1 MIGDVYFA
9 DEVSPMNYNVTAEQ
23 DMIVRSLRAFRE
35 QELEPYEA
43 EVDRSGEVSEELG
56 QRIKSKALEMGF
68 YAPNLPEE
76 IGGGGLDYKTLAL
89 FERELGKTSYGLHGY
104 IHRPSEIL
112 MACKGDQ
119 IDNYL
124 KPCVSG
130 EKKEVFALT
139 EPGAGSDIMSMTTK
153 AVREGDEFV
162 INGSKHFISSP
173 VIPDFAILFA
183 WTGVQQTKRGER
195 KLVTAFLVDRDTPG
209 FEITRG
215 PRCAAQRAYHTWQ
228 LSFYQCRVNQDQIL
242 GKEGQGFE
250 LADKWLTMGRVWVA
264 AAACGKMER
273 LLELATSYAAQR
285 KQFGQAI
292 GKFQGTSFKLADMAT
307 DLQAAD
313 LLVMHAAD
321 KADQGIMEAEDAAKA
336 KLFASEAV
344 GRAADSTIQIYGG
357 MGLMEDLPIERLWR
371 DARLDR
377 IWDGTSEIQRHIISR
392 SLLRQYES

>member
-1 MIGDVYFA
+1 
-9 DEVSPMNYNVTAEQ
+9 MNYPLTAEQ
-23 DMIVRSLRAFRE
+23 ELILRSLRAFRE
-35 QELEPYEA
+35 EELEPHEA
-43 EVDRSGEVSEELG
+43 EVDRSGEVPPELG
-56 QRIKSKALEMGF
+56 ERIKSRALEMGF

-112 MACKGDQ
+112 LACEAEQ
-119 IDNYL
+119 IEAYL
-124 KPCVSG
+124 QPCVTG
-130 EKKEVFALT
+130 DKKEVFALT
-139 EPGAGSDIMSMTTK
+139 EPGAGSDILSMATTAK
-153 AVREGDEFV
+153 RDGSDFV

-173 VIPDFAILFA
+173 VEPDFAILFA
-183 WTGVQQTKRGER
+183 WTGVEQTKKGER
-195 KLVTAFLVDRDTPG
+195 KLVTAFLVDKGTPG
-209 FEITRG
+209 FEIRRG

-228 LSFYQCRVNQDQIL
+228 LFFSDCRVPQTQIL
-242 GKEGQGFE
+242 GAEGEGFA
-250 LADKWLTMGRVWVA
+250 LADKWLRMGRVWVA
-264 AAACGKMER
+264 AACCGKMER
-273 LLELATSYAAQR
+273 LLDLATGYAAER
-285 KQFGQAI
+285 KQFGQPI
-292 GKFQGTSFKLADMAT
+292 GKFQGTSFKLADIAT

-321 KADQGIMEAEDAAKA
+321 KADQGIMENDDAAKA

-344 GRAADSTIQIYGG
+344 CRAADATIQVYGG
-357 MGLMEDLPIERLWR
+357 MGLMEEMPIERLWR

>member
-1 MIGDVYFA
+1 
-9 DEVSPMNYNVTAEQ
+9 MNYPLTEEQ
-23 DMIVRSLRAFRE
+23 SILVDSLRNFRQ

-43 EVDRSGEVSEELG
+43 DVDRTGEVPEELG
-56 QRIKSKALEMGF
+56 QHIKQRAIEMGF
-68 YAPNLPEE
+68 YAPNLPQE
-76 IGGGGLDYKTLAL
+76 IGGGGLDYKCLAL

-104 IHRPSEIL
+104 LHRPSEIL
-112 MACKGDQ
+112 MACEGEQVEK
-119 IDNYL
+119 YL
-124 KPCVSG
+124 MPCVTG

-139 EPGAGSDIMSMTTK
+139 EPGAGSDILSMTTR
-153 AVREGDEFV
+153 AVEDGDDYI
-162 INGSKHFISSP
+162 INGAKHFISSP

-183 WTGVQQTKRGER
+183 WTGVTQTKRGER
-195 KLVTAFLVDRDTPG
+195 KLVTAFLVDRHTPG

-228 LSFYQCRVNQDQIL
+228 LSFNDCRVHRDQIL
-242 GKEGQGFE
+242 GEAGQGFE
-250 LADKWLTMGRVWVA
+250 LADKWLKMGRVWVA
-264 AAACGKMER
+264 AASCGRMER
-273 LLELATSYAAQR
+273 LLDLSAEYASQR

-307 DLQAAD
+307 ELQAAD

-321 KADQGIMEAEDAAKA
+321 KADRGVMQPNDAAMA

-344 GRAADSTIQIYGG
+344 GRAADHAIQIFGG
-357 MGLMEDLPIERLWR
+357 MGLMEEMPIERLWR

-392 SLLRQYES
+392 SILRQYES

>member
-1 MIGDVYFA
+1 
-9 DEVSPMNYNVTAEQ
+9 MNYTLTAEQ

-43 EVDRSGEVSEELG
+43 EVDRTGEVPEELG
-56 QRIKSKALEMGF
+56 QRIKARALEMGF

-76 IGGGGLDYKTLAL
+76 VGGGGLDYKTLAL
-89 FERELGKTSYGLHGY
+89 FERELGKTSWGLHGY

-112 MACKGDQ
+112 MACEGDQ
-119 IDNYL
+119 IEDYL
-124 KPCVSG
+124 LPCVSG

-139 EPGAGSDIMSMTTK
+139 EPGAGSDILSMATK
-153 AVREGDEFV
+153 AVRDGKDFI

-183 WTGVQQTKRGER
+183 WTGVQETKKGER
-195 KLVTAFLVDRDTPG
+195 KLVTAFLIDRDTPG
-209 FEITRG
+209 FDIQRG

-228 LSFYQCRVNQDQIL
+228 LSFSQCRVHERQIL
-242 GKEGQGFE
+242 GQEGQGFE
-250 LADKWLTMGRVWVA
+250 LADKWLRMGRIWVA

-273 LLELATSYAAQR
+273 LLELATRYAAER

-307 DLQAAD
+307 DLQASD

-321 KADQGIMEAEDAAKA
+321 KADQGIMTPEDAAMA

-344 GRAADSTIQIYGG
+344 GRVADHTIQIYGG
-357 MGLMEDLPIERLWR
+357 MGLMEELPIERLWR

>member
-1 MIGDVYFA
+1 
-9 DEVSPMNYNVTAEQ
+9 MNYNLTAEQ

-35 QELEPYEA
+35 QELEPHEA
-43 EVDRSGEVSEELG
+43 EVDRTGEVPPELG
-56 QRIKSKALEMGF
+56 QQIKQKALEMGF
-68 YAPNLPEE
+68 YAPNLPED

-112 MACKGDQ
+112 LACADEQ
-119 IDNYL
+119 IEKYL
-124 KPCVSG
+124 MPCVSG

-139 EPGAGSDIMSMTTK
+139 EPGAGSDILSMATNAK
-153 AVREGDEFV
+153 RDGEDFI

-183 WTGVQQTKRGER
+183 WTGVEQTKRGER
-195 KLVTAFLVDRDTPG
+195 KLVTAFLIDQGTPG
-209 FEITRG
+209 FSIERG

-228 LSFYQCRVNQDQIL
+228 LSFNQCRVHQSQIL
-242 GKEGQGFE
+242 GAEGQGFE
-250 LADKWLTMGRVWVA
+250 LADKWLKMGRVWVA
-264 AAACGKMER
+264 AAACGKLER
-273 LLELATSYAAQR
+273 LLELATKYAAER
-285 KQFGQAI
+285 KQFGQPI

-313 LLVMHAAD
+313 LLVMFAAD
-321 KADQGIMEAEDAAKA
+321 KADQGIMEPDDAAKA

-344 GRAADSTIQIYGG
+344 GRGADNAIQIFGG

>member
-1 MIGDVYFA
+1 
-9 DEVSPMNYNVTAEQ
+9 MNYTLTAEQ

-43 EVDRSGEVSEELG
+43 EVDRTGEVPEELG
-56 QRIKSKALEMGF
+56 QRIKARALEMGF

-76 IGGGGLDYKTLAL
+76 VGGGGLDYKTLAL
-89 FERELGKTSYGLHGY
+89 FERELGKTSWGLHGY

-112 MACKGDQ
+112 MACEGDQ
-119 IDNYL
+119 IEDYL
-124 KPCVSG
+124 LPCVSG
-130 EKKEVFALT
+130 EKEEVFALT
-139 EPGAGSDIMSMTTK
+139 EPGAGSDILSMATK
-153 AVREGDEFV
+153 AVRDGKDFI

-183 WTGVQQTKRGER
+183 WTGVQETKKGER
-195 KLVTAFLVDRDTPG
+195 KLVTAFLIDRDTPG
-209 FEITRG
+209 FDIQRG

-228 LSFYQCRVNQDQIL
+228 LSFSQCRVHERQIL
-242 GKEGQGFE
+242 GQEGQGFD
-250 LADKWLTMGRVWVA
+250 LADKWLRMGRIWVA

-273 LLELATSYAAQR
+273 LLELATRYAAER
-285 KQFGQAI
+285 KQFGQTI

-307 DLQAAD
+307 DLQASD

-321 KADQGIMEAEDAAKA
+321 KADEGIMTPEDAAMA

-344 GRAADSTIQIYGG
+344 GRVADHTIQIYGG
-357 MGLMEDLPIERLWR
+357 MGLMEELPIERLWR

>member
-1 MIGDVYFA
+1 
-9 DEVSPMNYNVTAEQ
+9 MNYTLTAEQ
-23 DMIVRSLRAFRE
+23 DMILRSLRAFRE
-35 QELEPYEA
+35 QELEPHEA
-43 EVDRSGEVSEELG
+43 EVDRSGEVPEELG
-56 QRIKSKALEMGF
+56 QRIKSRALEMGF

-112 MACKGDQ
+112 MACVGDQ
-119 IDNYL
+119 IEKYL
-124 KPCVSG
+124 SPCVSG

-139 EPGAGSDIMSMTTK
+139 EPGAGSDILSMATK
-153 AVREGDEFV
+153 GVREGDDFV

-173 VIPDFAILFA
+173 VEPDFAILFA
-183 WTGVQQTKRGER
+183 WTGVQQTKKGDR
-195 KLVTAFLVDRDTPG
+195 KLVTAFLVDKGTPG
-209 FEITRG
+209 FQIQRG

-228 LSFYQCRVNQDQIL
+228 LYFDKCRVHYSQIL
-242 GKEGQGFE
+242 GEEGQGFE
-250 LADKWLTMGRVWVA
+250 LADKWLKMGRVWVA

-273 LLELATSYAAQR
+273 LLDLAGRYAVER
-285 KQFGQAI
+285 KQFGQSI
-292 GKFQGTSFKLADMAT
+292 GKFQGTSFKLADIAT

-313 LLVMHAAD
+313 LLVMHAAA
-321 KADQGIMEAEDAAKA
+321 KADQGIMEADDAAKA

-357 MGLMEDLPIERLWR
+357 MGLMEDLPVERLWR

>member
-1 MIGDVYFA
+1 
-9 DEVSPMNYNVTAEQ
+9 MNYNLTAEQ

-43 EVDRSGEVSEELG
+43 EVDRSGEVPEELG
-56 QRIKSKALEMGF
+56 KRIKQRALEMGF
-68 YAPNLPEE
+68 YAPNMPEE

-89 FERELGKTSYGLHGY
+89 FERELGKTSYGLHGF

-112 MACKGDQ
+112 LACTGDQ
-119 IDNYL
+119 VERYL
-124 KPCVSG
+124 KPCISG

-139 EPGAGSDIMSMTTK
+139 EPGAGSDILSMTTR
-153 AVREGDEFV
+153 AVREGEDFV

-183 WTGVQQTKRGER
+183 WTGVKQTRRGER
-195 KLVTAFLVDRDTPG
+195 KLVTAFLVDRGTEG
-209 FEITRG
+209 FSIERG

-228 LSFYQCRVNQDQIL
+228 LSFAQCRVHQSQIL
-242 GKEGQGFE
+242 GKEGEGFD
-250 LADKWLTMGRVWVA
+250 LADKWLKMGRVWVA
-264 AAACGKMER
+264 AAACGRMER
-273 LLELATSYAAQR
+273 LLELATRYAVDR
-285 KQFGQAI
+285 KQFGQSI

-321 KADQGIMEAEDAAKA
+321 KADQGIMDANDAAMA

-344 GRAADSTIQIYGG
+344 GRAADNTLQIFGG
-357 MGLMEDLPIERLWR
+357 MGLMEELPIERLWR
-371 DARLDR
+371 DSRLDR

-392 SLLRQYES
+392 SLLREYES

>member
-1 MIGDVYFA
+1 
-9 DEVSPMNYNVTAEQ
+9 MNYTLTAEQ

-43 EVDRSGEVSEELG
+43 EVDRTGEVPEELG
-56 QRIKSKALEMGF
+56 QRIKARALEMGF

-76 IGGGGLDYKTLAL
+76 VGGGGLDYKTLAL
-89 FERELGKTSYGLHGY
+89 FERELGKTSWGLHGY

-112 MACKGDQ
+112 MACEGDQ
-119 IDNYL
+119 IEDYL
-124 KPCVSG
+124 LPCVSG

-139 EPGAGSDIMSMTTK
+139 EPGAGSDILSMATK
-153 AVREGDEFV
+153 AVRDGKDFI

-183 WTGVQQTKRGER
+183 WTGVQDTKKGER
-195 KLVTAFLVDRDTPG
+195 KLVTAFLIDRDTPG
-209 FEITRG
+209 FDIQRG
-215 PRCAAQRAYHTWQ
+215 PVCAARRHANHWHRACARCEGDERT
-228 LSFYQCRVNQDQIL
+228 LL
-242 GKEGQGFE
+242 GQEGECFDVE
-250 LADKWLTMGRVWVA
+250 DKWLRRGRIWVA

-273 LLELATSYAAQR
+273 LLELATRYAAER
-285 KQFGQAI
+285 KQFGQTI

-307 DLQAAD
+307 DLQASD

-321 KADQGIMEAEDAAKA
+321 KADEGIMTPEDAAMA

-344 GRAADSTIQIYGG
+344 GRVADHTIQIYGG
-357 MGLMEDLPIERLWR
+357 MGLMEELPIERLWR

>member
-1 MIGDVYFA
+1 
-9 DEVSPMNYNVTAEQ
+9 MNYELTAEQ
-23 DMIVRSLRAFRE
+23 DLIMRSLRAFRE
-35 QELEPYEA
+35 EELEPHEA
-43 EVDRSGEVSEELG
+43 EVDRTGEVPEELG
-56 QRIKSKALEMGF
+56 QRIKSRALEMGF

-112 MACKGDQ
+112 MACEGDQ
-119 IDNYL
+119 IEQYL
-124 KPCVSG
+124 KPCVTG
-130 EKKEVFALT
+130 DKKEVFALT
-139 EPGAGSDIMSMTTK
+139 EPGAGSDILSMATK
-153 AVREGDEFV
+153 AVRDGDEFV

-183 WTGVQQTKRGER
+183 WTGSEQTKKGER
-195 KLVTAFLVDRDTPG
+195 KLVTAFLIDRGTDG
-209 FEITRG
+209 FTIERG

-228 LSFYQCRVNQDQIL
+228 LWFDQCRVHQSQIL
-242 GKEGQGFE
+242 GVEGQGFE
-250 LADKWLTMGRVWVA
+250 LADKWLKMGRVWVA
-264 AAACGKMER
+264 AAACGKLER
-273 LLELATSYAAQR
+273 LLELATSYAAERQ
-285 KQFGQAI
+285 QFGQPI

-321 KADQGIMEAEDAAKA
+321 KADRGIMEPDDAAKA

-357 MGLMEDLPIERLWR
+357 MGLMEELPIERLWR

-392 SLLRQYES
+392 SLLRQHGA